1 MESVQPLI
9 GQSIRRV
16 EDARLVTGRGRYVD
30 DLQLPGTLSMA
41 LVRCPF
47 PKAKILSI
55 DLSAARQAPGVAKI
69 ITGDDVAHLGD
80 VFAMRV
86 PGAQVPPHPP
96 LARDVVRAAGTPV
109 VAVVAD
115 SPARAADAATLVQVE
130 YEPLDSIAD
139 PEAALQEGAVRV
151 WEHLDSN
158 VCYTMKRESG
168 DVDQAFA
175 TAHKVVSLRVVSP
188 RVAAIAM
195 EPRGALAA
203 PDAMGRGLTLW
214 LATQSPHLSRTFI
227 AAALRYPENLLRV
240 IAPDVG
246 GGFGSKAGVYR
257 EDILVAFLAL
267 ELGAPVKW
275 IATRNEDLMS
285 TTQGRDMVMNASLAA
300 NSDGTLVALKVHAVA
315 NMGAYM
321 HFATALPP
329 MYQLTMV
336 SGCYRIPSIRS
347 EIVGVFT
354 TTTSTGPYRGAGRP
368 EAVLIVERM
377 VDQMARELGLDQ
389 IEIRRKNFIQPDQF
403 PYQSATGAVYDSG
416 DYERALNRA
425 LELAGYDE
433 LVRERDEARAR
444 GELMGIGIST
454 FVEPS
459 GGAGFESGLVRVERT
474 GQVTVVTGASSHGQG
489 HETSFAQVAAE
500 KLGVPIEQVTV
511 VHGDTAATPV
521 GVGTFGSRSMM
532 LGGGAVVR
540 ATERVVDKAKRI
552 AANLLEAAP
561 EDLLVVENGLGVV
574 GAAEKKVTWAQLA
587 EAAYT
592 QLAKLPE
599 GEEPGLEATAYFD
612 NKTEAWPF
620 GTHIAVVRI
629 DRETGQLHIQKFV
642 AVDDCGTIVNPM
654 IVEGQILGG
663 IAQGIG
669 EALLEQVIFDQ
680 SGQTLTASLMDYAV
694 PRADTMPELILD
706 HTETPSPLN
715 PLGAKGVGE
724 AGTNGCPPA
733 IVNAVAD
740 ALQPLG
746 IQHLDK
752 PFTAPLVW
760 VAIHGK

>member
-1 MESVQPLI
+1 
-9 GQSIRRV
+9 
-16 EDARLVTGRGRYVD
+16 
-30 DLQLPGTLSMA
+30 
-41 LVRCPF
+41 
-47 PKAKILSI
+47 
-55 DLSAARQAPGVAKI
+55 
-69 ITGDDVAHLGD
+69 
-80 VFAMRV
+80 
-86 PGAQVPPHPP
+86 
-96 LARDVVRAAGTPV
+96 
-109 VAVVAD
+109 
-115 SPARAADAATLVQVE
+115 
-130 YEPLDSIAD
+130 
-139 PEAALQEGAVRV
+139 
-151 WEHLDSN
+151 
-158 VCYTMKRESG
+158 
-168 DVDQAFA
+168 
-175 TAHKVVSLRVVSP
+175 
-188 RVAAIAM
+188 
-195 EPRGALAA
+195 
-203 PDAMGRGLTLW
+203 
-214 LATQSPHLSRTFI
+214 
-227 AAALRYPENLLRV
+227 
-240 IAPDVG
+240 
-246 GGFGSKAGVYR
+246 
-257 EDILVAFLAL
+257 
-267 ELGAPVKW
+267 
-275 IATRNEDLMS
+275 
-285 TTQGRDMVMNASLAA
+285 
-300 NSDGTLVALKVHAVA
+300 
-315 NMGAYM
+315 
-321 HFATALPP
+321 
-329 MYQLTMV
+329 
-336 SGCYRIPSIRS
+336 
-347 EIVGVFT
+347 
-354 TTTSTGPYRGAGRP
+354 
-368 EAVLIVERM
+368 
-377 VDQMARELGLDQ
+377 
-389 IEIRRKNFIQPDQF
+389 
-403 PYQSATGAVYDSG
+403 
-416 DYERALNRA
+416 
-425 LELAGYDE
+425 
-433 LVRERDEARAR
+433 
-444 GELMGIGIST
+444 MGIGIST

-552 AANLLEAAP
+552 AAKLLEAAP

-599 GEEPGLEATAYFD
+599 GEEPGLEATAYFE
-612 NKTEAWPF
+612 NKAEAWPF